1 MKLEVCVHVPGL
13 SPRLLYLCA
22 FRSTSAYRRSK
33 NGRIAL
39 TNDVRVSATSVI
51 CRDACLSPMGTVPQ
65 SSLQPPEQLRRVYN
79 LSVIIHVLYCVYTNA
94 CGTVPVNRSRVCVV
108 RVVRVYELVRRYNP
122 YSLIQ
127 KHGLRVFTLPHIWY

>member
-1 MKLEVCVHVPGL
+1 MCLELFAIAQGQRLSRVLILWLLSHLTMKLEVCVHVPGL

-79 LSVIIHVLYCVYTNA
+79 LSVIIHVLYCVSIQT
-94 CGTVPVNRSRVCVV
+94 
-108 RVVRVYELVRRYNP
+108 RVVRY
-122 YSLIQ
+122 Q
-127 KHGLRVFTLPHIWY
+127 